1 MYKDF
6 KEEEARIRS
15 ELTPLL
21 SVRDVR
27 TILGVS
33 VGQVL
38 RLVKD
43 GRLDGFGLDGP
54 MRRNEVTQDTF
65 GVRIT
70 PSSLQ
75 RYLEEIKIS

>member
-6 KEEEARIRS
+6 KEEEVRIRS

-38 RLVKD
+38 RLVKE
-43 GRLDGFGLDGP
+43 GHLEAFGLDGP
-54 MRRNEVTQDTF
+54 MRREDVNGDTF